1 MIVFCLEKGN
11 LNGHSDQQ
19 SFLAWE
25 IASAFQGTPAEEA
38 STVP

>member
-11 LNGHSDQQ
+11 LNGHGDQH

-25 IASAFQGTPAEEA
+25 IASTFQGTPAEEA
-38 STVP
+38 GIVP